1 MPSMV
6 ASRRWKGACAL
17 APEAVST
24 SEIRQTILRALR
36 CVQCG
41 IIRRLQPCHTLTKH
55 RTLNIAGQCSAYGGG
70 SDRQWFRLTNME
82 PRSQTGCP
90 KVCGA
95 ERDSQRRPSFHAL
108 TGISGISLP
117 RIFIEGSQQIARRRI
132 RQASLQISS
141 SSPTIRTRLTNLR
154 SRTLLSCEP
163 WPVAKLSIKR
173 DALLLLRKLRNAVKV
188 GVG

>member
-1 MPSMV
+1 MV
-6 ASRRWKGACAL
+6 SLDQYGASFADRVPEGLQRGAGSPKA
-17 APEAVST
+17 
-24 SEIRQTILRALR
+24 
-36 CVQCG
+36 
-41 IIRRLQPCHTLTKH
+41 TL
-55 RTLNIAGQCSAYGGG
+55 
-70 SDRQWFRLTNME
+70 
-82 PRSQTGCP
+82 
-90 KVCGA
+90 
-95 ERDSQRRPSFHAL
+95 FHAL

-117 RIFIEGSQQIARRRI
+117 RIFVEGSQQIARRWI
-132 RQASLQISS
+132 RQASLQISW